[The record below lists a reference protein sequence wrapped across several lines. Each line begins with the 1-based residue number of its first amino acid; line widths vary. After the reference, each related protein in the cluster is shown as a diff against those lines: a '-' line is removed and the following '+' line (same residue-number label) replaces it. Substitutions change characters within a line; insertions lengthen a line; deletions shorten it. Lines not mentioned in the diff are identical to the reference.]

1 MHRELRQAMRNF
13 ATGVCIASTFRD
25 GPGGREHDAVTVNSL
40 LSLSLEPPLVSLSL
54 HRDSGFLADL
64 LASGVWSVSVL
75 DIGADDVARTFAR
88 DRAER
93 AHAIGTLSAS
103 VGTRTGTLVVDA
115 PSSME
120 CELRQHIEVGDHV
133 MVVGEVVAVSLQERR
148 PPLIFLHGRYQS
160 LGEVR

>member
-25 GPGGREHDAVTVNSL
+25 GPEGRTHDAVTVNSL
-40 LSLSLEPPLVSLSL
+40 LSLSLDPPLVALSL
-54 HRDSGFLADL
+54 HRDSGFLRDL

-75 DIGADDVARTFAR
+75 DVGADDVARTFAR

-93 AHAIGTLSAS
+93 ARAIDTLSAS
-103 VGTRTGTLVVDA
+103 VGTRTNTLVVDA

-133 MVVGEVVAVSLQERR
+133 MVIGEVVAVGLQERR
-148 PPLIFLHGRYQS
+148 PPLIFLHGKYQS